1 MAFTGDMQGGLE
13 KQLVEA
19 LARAESANPASLVDA
34 SGSRLSP
41 AALARALK
49 IPALVEL
56 AVFVADGRVWDV
68 AEPFEPVWYMRKSPH
83 DAAYAMEY
91 EDDEEMQSDAFF
103 REVNALLNGGALGA
117 VADVV
122 EKEEA
127 PEEVRSTAG
136 ACLARIA
143 ASRAPGLLSRL
154 LAGRQLF
161 APLLRLLD
169 HLFRDRPGRPAGAGK
184 MGRHLAE
191 LMEAVVLYGED
202 GQAERATAEPAAL
215 APFVSAL
222 RCFCTDPV
230 ADVVYPGP
238 FPPEHE
244 RLRLAASLAKLSE
257 LFLWGDSNRV
267 GGELPTE
274 EGVARQARALEAS
287 GALQAMG
294 EVVVEIAK
302 SIPRIAERD
311 IHYAS
316 RALFDLLKTLEK
328 ALVRCGSP
336 AARPSPPPSGTTGTT
351 RAAPSQTSAARDRSR
366 RPLTRAGPTQ
376 AFGGLRNYK
385 MTFDGMVAELRPRPA
400 APAAAPSQP
409 PAANGPA
416 RPRPPPAEGQAPAPV
431 PAPRAPM
438 AAQGAG
444 GRGSGLVR
452 GFFNR

>member
-1 MAFTGDMQGGLE
+1 MALTGDMQGGLE

-19 LARAESANPASLVDA
+19 LARAESANPAALVDA

-56 AVFVADGRVWDV
+56 AVFVADGRAWDV

-91 EDDEEMQSDAFF
+91 EDEEEMQSDAFF

-127 PEEVRSTAG
+127 PAEVRSMAG

-215 APFVSAL
+215 APSSPPSAASA
-222 RCFCTDPV
+222 RTQSPTS
-230 ADVVYPGP
+230 
-238 FPPEHE
+238 
-244 RLRLAASLAKLSE
+244 LRLAASLAKLSE
-257 LFLWGDSNRV
+257 LFLWATPT
-267 GGELPTE
+267 GELPTE

-316 RALFDLLKTLEK
+316 RALSDLLKTLEK

-336 AARPSPPPSGTTGTT
+336 AACASAL
-351 RAAPSQTSAARDRSR
+351 AAAERHDRHN
-366 RPLTRAGPTQ
+366 

-385 MTFDGMVAELRPRPA
+385 KTFDGMVEELRPWPA
-400 APAAAPSQP
+400 APAATPSQP
-409 PAANGPA
+409 PAANGL
-416 RPRPPPAEGQAPAPV
+416 
-431 PAPRAPM
+431 APRAPT

-444 GRGSGLVR
+444 GCRSGLVR
-452 GFFNR
+452 GFFNNSHRVA